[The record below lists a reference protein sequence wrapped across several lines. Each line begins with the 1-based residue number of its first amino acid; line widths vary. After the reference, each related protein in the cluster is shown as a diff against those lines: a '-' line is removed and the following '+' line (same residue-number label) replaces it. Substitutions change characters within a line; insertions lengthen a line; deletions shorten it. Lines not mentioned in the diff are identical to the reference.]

1 MIQRLLLLSVVFFWL
16 SSSSY
21 SQEYTYDGQ
30 LTQDDIDQG
39 ILYGSPDDIDLM
51 DEGLTY
57 MDQIIVPNDYEAT
70 TGCLLVQTREWNGVT
85 GGQCANGIDGTYT
98 FGYGQT
104 VIAQTQDAIAEALK
118 IAGITVVGYRWQ
130 WRVKNADTNYY
141 NEQNQT
147 NADPLVVMITVKDKA
162 GNVLDKREWDYS
174 YYIYGWEQK
183 YGMEWFDPFISG
195 DDIDTITLEVGAY
208 DAGYWAGYYG
218 PEFGSASIYSLL
230 VVEPP
235 DPCEQIPIVDPT
247 CEGFIGE
254 APKEDP
260 AIKELVIIESTGSI
274 PLSEDELSVLE
285 SLEEEEET
293 FEEEQPQ
300 ESAEEEQNNVD
311 ALAVAR
317 NAEANALADA
327 AATIENT
334 LEATSL
340 SLEQDIA
347 TTQQINQQAQNQS
360 QQSMQEAEQSQQL
373 SMDMANAINQSLS
386 SSESTNATEQPMTTL
401 DIVDIDI
408 GTDVSATSK
417 INDIGSTEITSLNTN
432 TQSNQQQES
441 MDGGSDIDVS
451 SYMTQQQQE
460 PMIALEVT
468 VDSFEIAA
476 LDNAINDAVMN
487 LIKME
492 QNIIREQVEES
503 QQEEELNEP
512 VSNEK
517 EDELVAAA
525 LAGSDDEDAQAALLG
540 FNPNFRAYQ
549 QPQMTDADFYAP
561 KDIYAGQENYDNP
574 NARFFNGASD
584 ATHREMVRQQY
595 EGN

>member
-1 MIQRLLLLSVVFFWL
+1 
-16 SSSSY
+16 
-21 SQEYTYDGQ
+21 
-30 LTQDDIDQG
+30 
-39 ILYGSPDDIDLM
+39 M
-51 DEGLTY
+51 DEDKTY
-57 MDQIIVPNDYEAT
+57 MDQIIVPNDYQAT
-70 TGCLLVQTREWNGVT
+70 TGCLLVQERTWNGTT

-98 FGYGQT
+98 FGYGPT

-118 IAGITVVGYRWQ
+118 VAGITVVGYRYQ

-141 NEQNQT
+141 NEQASNQGYT
-147 NADPLVVMITVKDKA
+147 ADPLIVTVTVKDKQ
-162 GNVLDKREWDYS
+162 GNVLDEREWDYS
-174 YYIYGWEQK
+174 YYIYDWQQK
-183 YGMEWFDPFISG
+183 YGMYWYDPFISG
-195 DDIDTITLEVGAY
+195 DKIDTITLEVEAY
-208 DAGYWAGYYG
+208 DKGYWAGYYG
-218 PEFGSASIYSLL
+218 PEFGSAGIYSLF

-247 CEGFIGE
+247 CPGFIGE
-254 APKEDP
+254 APQEDP
-260 AIKELVIIESTGSI
+260 AVKELVIIESTGSI
-274 PLSEDELSVLE
+274 PLSEDELAVLE

-293 FEEEQPQ
+293 YEEQV
-300 ESAEEEQNNVD
+300 EEKEKQNNVD

-327 AATIENT
+327 ASTIENT
-334 LEATSL
+334 LSATAT
-340 SLEQDIA
+340 SLEQDI
-347 TTQQINQQAQNQS
+347 TQSNQINQQSQEQAELSLTEAESTQQSSIELSTEMNNSMTQITLETTSQS
-360 QQSMQEAEQSQQL
+360 QEQTSQASVTTQTADQNNGSVDATTFLSELSQS
-373 SMDMANAINQSLS
+373 
-386 SSESTNATEQPMTTL
+386 
-401 DIVDIDI
+401 
-408 GTDVSATSK
+408 
-417 INDIGSTEITSLNTN
+417 
-432 TQSNQQQES
+432 
-441 MDGGSDIDVS
+441 
-451 SYMTQQQQE
+451 QQE
-460 PMIALEVT
+460 PMIELEIT
-468 VDSFEIAA
+468 VDTFEIAA

-503 QQEEELNEP
+503 QQEEELTEP

-549 QPQMTDADFYAP
+549 QPQMTDADFYKP
-561 KDIYAGQENYDNP
+561 KDIYAGQKNYDNP

>member
-21 SQEYTYDGQ
+21 SQEYIYDGQ

-39 ILYGSPDDIDLM
+39 TLYGSPDDIDLM

-70 TGCLLVQTREWNGVT
+70 TGCLLVQTRTWNGTT

-130 WRVKNADTNYY
+130 WRIKNADTNYIA
-141 NEQNQT
+141 EQGQNA
-147 NADPLVVMITVKDKA
+147 ADPLIITVTVKDKQ
-162 GNVLDKREWDYS
+162 GNVLDEREWDYS
-174 YYIYGWEQK
+174 YYILGWEQK
-183 YGMEWFDPFISG
+183 YGMHWYDPFISG
-195 DDIDTITLEVGAY
+195 DKIDTITLEVEGY

-218 PEFGSASIYSLL
+218 PEFGSAAIYSLM

-254 APKEDP
+254 APAEDP
-260 AIKELVIIESTGSI
+260 AVKQLVIIESTGSI
-274 PLSEDELSVLE
+274 PLSEDELAVLE
-285 SLEEEEET
+285 SLEEEET
-293 FEEEQPQ
+293 YEEQVV
-300 ESAEEEQNNVD
+300 ETAKEEKEDKVD

-317 NAEANALADA
+317 NAEAAAIADA
-327 AATIENT
+327 ANTIENT
-334 LEATSL
+334 LSATQL
-340 SLEQDIA
+340 AAQQDIA
-347 TTQQINQQAQNQS
+347 QAQSIAQQSQQSS
-360 QQSMQEAEQSQQL
+360 QQSMQEAESSQQQA
-373 SMDMANAINQSLS
+373 MEQSLLSAGINVDGSTS
-386 SSESTNATEQPMTTL
+386 SSNIEVEIQL
-401 DIVDIDI
+401 DI
-408 GTDVSATSK
+408 
-417 INDIGSTEITSLNTN
+417 
-432 TQSNQQQES
+432 
-441 MDGGSDIDVS
+441 
-451 SYMTQQQQE
+451 
-460 PMIALEVT
+460 
-468 VDSFEIAA
+468 DSFDIAA
-476 LDNAINDAVMN
+476 LDNAVNDAVMN
-487 LIKME
+487 LIKLE
-492 QNIIREQVEES
+492 QAIVREQVEES
-503 QQEEELNEP
+503 NQEEELNEP
-512 VSNEK
+512 ISNEE

-549 QPQMTDADFYAP
+549 QPQMTDADFYKP
-561 KDIYAGQENYDNP
+561 KDIYAGQKNYDNP

-584 ATHREMVRQQY
+584 ATHRKMVRQQY